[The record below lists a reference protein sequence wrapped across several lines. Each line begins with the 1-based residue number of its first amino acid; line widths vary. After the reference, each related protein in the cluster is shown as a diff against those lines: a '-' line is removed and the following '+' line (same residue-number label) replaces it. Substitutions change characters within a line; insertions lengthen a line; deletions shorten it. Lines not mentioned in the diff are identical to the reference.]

1 MLFLMKAQEIVDV
14 LDAKVYTCPEQ
25 LGTDISA
32 ACGADLM
39 SDVMAFVKENPVLLT
54 GLLTPQAVRTA
65 ELMDIPI
72 VVFVRG
78 KVPTADMMEMATEN
92 KMILASTR
100 YSMFIACGRL
110 YDKGLRLGGTREI
123 S

>member
-1 MLFLMKAQEIVDV
+1 MKAREIVGI
-14 LDAKVYTCPEQ
+14 LEAKVYTGEEQ
-25 LGTDISA
+25 LDIDISA

-65 ELMDIPI
+65 ELMDIQI

-78 KVPTADMMEMATEN
+78 KVPTADMIEMAQEN

-100 YSMFIACGRL
+100 YSMFLACGRL
-110 YDKGLRLGGTREI
+110 YDSGLRLGGTREI